1 MQKIVLTF
9 GLISGAILAALMFIT
24 IPFHDQIGF
33 ETGGLVVGYAS
44 MVLAFLLIYF
54 GVRSYRDNVGGGR
67 VSFGRAFSVGALIM
81 LVASVCYVISWEI
94 VYHAFFPDFTAK
106 YAAHVMEKAR
116 AAGATA
122 AQLAAQQQQ
131 MDQFAT
137 MYQNP
142 FIRAGMTLLEP
153 LPVGLLFTLVTAGL
167 LSRRKGAE
175 TGSAVAA

>member
-1 MQKIVLTF
+1 
-9 GLISGAILAALMFIT
+9 
-24 IPFHDQIGF
+24 
-33 ETGGLVVGYAS
+33 
-44 MVLAFLLIYF
+44 
-54 GVRSYRDNVGGGR
+54 
-67 VSFGRAFSVGALIM
+67 
-81 LVASVCYVISWEI
+81 
-94 VYHAFFPDFTAK
+94 PDFTAK

-153 LPVGLLFTLVTAGL
+153 LPVGLLFTLVTAAL
-167 LSRRKGAE
+167 LRRRKGAE
-175 TGSAVAA
+175 TGSAAAA